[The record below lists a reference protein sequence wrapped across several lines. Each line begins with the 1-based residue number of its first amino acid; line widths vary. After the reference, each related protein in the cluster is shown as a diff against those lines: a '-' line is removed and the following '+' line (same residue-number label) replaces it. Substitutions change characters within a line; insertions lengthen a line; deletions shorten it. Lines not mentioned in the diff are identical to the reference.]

1 MPELQT
7 IRTYNGDH
15 ENMADALRAIP
26 WDKIKS
32 AELTLR
38 NGKTIHLRKSKSAV
52 IAYDTS
58 HNLVGLTNV
67 TTSTVTFFKTVCA
80 SDVTAFHVKQDAT
93 NDD

>member
-1 MPELQT
+1 MPELQS

-26 WDKIKS
+26 WSDIKS

-38 NGKTIHLRKSKSAV
+38 SGKTIHLRKSKNAV
-52 IAYDTS
+52 IAFDTN

-67 TTSTVTFFKTVCA
+67 NASTVTFFKTVCA
-80 SDVTAFHVKQDAT
+80 SDVTAFHVKQVT
-93 NDD
+93 SSDD